1 MTAFFASVGDWARF
15 GFRAIAGIARVRPYS
30 GEVLRQAA
38 LITTGSVMVILLITL
53 LVGATCGLQSTVISR
68 QVGAGTAAP
77 IFSAVCTVRD
87 IVPVV
92 FGVILAAKV
101 GCGVVAEIGAMRV
114 NDEVDA
120 LEVMGVPSMVYLVS
134 VRLLAAMLVVPPIY
148 LMSVGSAQA
157 GAWLSSYVR
166 FGDIS
171 QGSWEQA
178 FYSALRPEDF
188 LYSAVKGSVIFLVV
202 MLTALYFGD
211 SVRGGPVQVGEA
223 AARSMFVNITLIA
236 VMNPILSLALW
247 GFGTPVPIA

>member
-1 MTAFFASVGDWARF
+1 VTAFLAAVGDWARF
-15 GFRAIAGIARVRPYS
+15 SARASLGILRIRPYA

-38 LITTGSVMVILLITL
+38 LITAGSVLVILLITFV
-53 LVGATCGLQSTVISR
+53 VGATCGLQSTVIAR

-87 IVPVV
+87 TVPVV

-101 GCGVVAEIGAMRV
+101 GCGVVAEIGAMQV
-114 NDEVDA
+114 NEEVDA

-134 VRLLAAMLVVPPIY
+134 VRLLAAAIVVPPIY
-148 LMSVGSAQA
+148 ITSVASAQA

-188 LYSAVKGSVIFLVV
+188 LYSTTKASVLFFVV
-202 MLTALYFGD
+202 MLTALYFGH

-223 AARSMFVNITLIA
+223 AARSMFANITLIA
-236 VMNPILSLALW
+236 VMNPILSLSLW
-247 GFGTPVPIA
+247 GFDTPVPIA